1 MTGVLFPARERYYFL
16 LYSVKTG
23 SGAHLASCPAMDIYV
38 GVRRQWFEA
47 DHSPLSS
54 AEVKSVGA
62 VPSLPPY
69 VFDKYILCPQSS
81 ETESAKLT

>member
-16 LYSVKTG
+16 YSLKTG
-23 SGAHLASCPAMDIYV
+23 PGTHLASCPAMDIYV
-38 GVRRQWFEA
+38 RVRRQLFEA

-62 VPSLPPY
+62 VPALPHTSLINIFF
-69 VFDKYILCPQSS
+69 VHKFSRLSLHK
-81 ETESAKLT
+81 